1 MLIEKFENVNLE
13 PLCRISICN
22 LQSATDMRTFMKR
35 ERRGSILNYLLVLSV
50 RKKMNELLIIKM
62 NMISLI
68 RSQQLT
74 SYLPINNISTKK
86 KCCGKYY
93 LLIIND
99 YDLILTVFEQ
109 FLRNINL
116 NLGLQSCLVEMQ
128 IFNFQYFDSS

>member
-1 MLIEKFENVNLE
+1 MLIETFENVNLE
-13 PLCRISICN
+13 PLYRISICN

-86 KCCGKYY
+86 KCGKYY
-93 LLIIND
+93 LLIINTMIS
-99 YDLILTVFEQ
+99 LILTVFEQ
-109 FLRNINL
+109 FLRNMNL